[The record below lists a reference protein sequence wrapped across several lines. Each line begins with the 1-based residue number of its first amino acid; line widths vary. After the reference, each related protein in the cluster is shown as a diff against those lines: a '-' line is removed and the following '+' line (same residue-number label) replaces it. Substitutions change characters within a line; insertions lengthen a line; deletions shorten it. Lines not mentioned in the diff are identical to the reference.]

1 MKKLYSVP
9 SLRGLLLF
17 VRATYADPTQ
27 YVWEDEA
34 GVQHRILQAEGG
46 EQGDPL
52 MPLLFSLAM
61 THWQK
66 HRGNVGRNTS
76 SPFWM
81 TCTPLLMCQ
90 TVRVHC
96 MTAWEQSCTH
106 KLGFAFTRGR
116 QEYGTE
122 RHYVGCRVG
131 TGSVEPNAF
140 GFTEVHSGGCRQTI
154 GGRTKA
160 VGRNPNGAGFAG
172 SVADPF
178 AVRRPEVPPHVANI
192 ATITVRS
199 VRPRT

>member
-1 MKKLYSVP
+1 MG
-9 SLRGLLLF
+9 R
-17 VRATYADPTQ
+17 
-27 YVWEDEA
+27 
-34 GVQHRILQAEGG
+34 
-46 EQGDPL
+46 
-52 MPLLFSLAM
+52 
-61 THWQK
+61 
-66 HRGNVGRNTS
+66 RNTP

-96 MTAWEQSCTH
+96 MTAWERSCTH

-122 RHYVGCRVG
+122 RHYVQRGCRVG
-131 TGSVEPNAF
+131 TRSVEPRRRENLGNAF

-154 GGRTKA
+154 GRRTEA

-172 SVADPF
+172 SVADPL
-178 AVRRPEVPPHVANI
+178 AVRRPEVPPYVENI